1 MYKRNDTWYADFVFK
16 GQRYVKSLN
25 ISSKSVAKELEEKF
39 KTEVRSGEYQKQQAK
54 KKQNVKFSQAIE
66 DYLAYE
72 SINLK
77 SHNTN
82 VEHGKWLLR
91 VFGDKPLSVIT
102 PEDVTEYKMKRKAQI
117 AERRKSIIEKK
128 LLKAKT
134 KAEKEALV
142 KVGKEEVSFATANRE
157 LALLK
162 RVYNWYGEQHR
173 LKLDNPVS
181 GIDFFREK
189 ERDRVMTEEEE
200 MCFFTEGKPSTA
212 LRDIVLLA
220 LYTGMRSG
228 EILKLK
234 KADIVFAEIGGYIS
248 LKDTKNGDNR
258 KVMLTKGL
266 TEFMKRVIKDHGYGD
281 YVFTNPRTME
291 PYFEI
296 KEQFRN
302 ACKRAGIADL
312 RFHDLRHT
320 FCTRMAACG
329 VNPFV
334 IMPIVGHKDAK
345 TAKRYTNPTDAHLMA
360 AMAKLEKESH
370 QFSQHLQT
378 DRKLDILETRENQ
391 AIINS

>member
-1 MYKRNDTWYADFVFK
+1 MYKRIDTWYADFVFK

-25 ISSKSVAKELEEKF
+25 VTSKSVAKELEEKF
-39 KTEVRSGEYQKQQAK
+39 KTEVRSGEFQKQQTK
-54 KKQNVKFSQAIE
+54 KKRNVKFSQAIE

-82 VEHGKWLLR
+82 VEHGKWLVR
-91 VFGDKPLSVIT
+91 VFGDKPLSAIT

-117 AERRKSIIEKK
+117 AERRKSILEKK

-134 KAEKEALV
+134 DAEKEALA
-142 KVGKEEVSFATANRE
+142 KMGKEEVTFATANRE

-162 RVYNWYGEQHR
+162 RVYNWYCEQHR
-173 LKLDNPVS
+173 IKLDNPVS

-189 ERDRVMTEEEE
+189 ARDRVMTEEEE
-200 MCFFTEGKPSTA
+200 ARFFTEGKPSPA

-228 EILKLK
+228 EILKLQK
-234 KADIVFAEIGGYIS
+234 TDIVFAEIGGYIS
-248 LKDTKNGDNR
+248 LRDTKNGDNR

-266 TEFMKRVIKDHGYGD
+266 TEFLKRVIKDHGHGD
-281 YVFTNPRTME
+281 YVFTNPRTNE

-296 KEQFRN
+296 KEQYRN
-302 ACKRAGIADL
+302 ACKRSGIADL

-320 FCTRMAACG
+320 FCTRMAASG

-360 AMAKLEKESH
+360 AMAKMEKESH
-370 QFSQHLQT
+370 QFSQHAQTENKIEESETGKLQVN
-378 DRKLDILETRENQ
+378 I
-391 AIINS
+391 AG